1 MRAIRTGVIVL
12 AVTLAVYAVVDLGF
26 GLFQR
31 YENHLF
37 PPDPNLVPGH
47 RGEPYATSQF
57 IIEGLELGGI
67 MTIPGTNLTLMP
79 IMAAKV
85 SGIALDAEG
94 KPLSNAMVNAV
105 QKNSATMMGNMGA
118 PVLPNGKFTINLTP
132 GEYTLRVFGQAAT
145 DGAFSKA
152 RSICP

>member
-1 MRAIRTGVIVL
+1 MRALRTGVIVL

-57 IIEGLELGGI
+57 IVEGLELGGI
-67 MTIPGTNLTLMP
+67 MTIPGTNLLEPQEVHGRYYNVDPLPPTGLNYRRTLNP
-79 IMAAKV
+79 AADSRPPSPCSSSAARTSMA
-85 SGIALDAEG
+85 
-94 KPLSNAMVNAV
+94 PRCR
-105 QKNSATMMGNMGA
+105 T
-118 PVLPNGKFTINLTP
+118 T
-132 GEYTLRVFGQAAT
+132 
-145 DGAFSKA
+145 
-152 RSICP
+152 